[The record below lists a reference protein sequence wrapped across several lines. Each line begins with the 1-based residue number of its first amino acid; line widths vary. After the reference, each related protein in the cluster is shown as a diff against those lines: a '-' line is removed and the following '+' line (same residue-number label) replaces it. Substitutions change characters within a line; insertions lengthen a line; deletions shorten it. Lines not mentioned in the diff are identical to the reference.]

1 MNCRRIIA
9 AAMAGTALTLG
20 AVATAAPAS
29 AETVTDYQSNG
40 VNIRSAPDGR
50 SAVIGR
56 GYIGQGVTMICGT
69 YGPDTSGPQS
79 NFWIFSRNHVTG
91 VEGWSAGSSF
101 KGVINR
107 LPDC

>member
-1 MNCRRIIA
+1 
-9 AAMAGTALTLG
+9 
-20 AVATAAPAS
+20 
-29 AETVTDYQSNG
+29 
-40 VNIRSAPDGR
+40 
-50 SAVIGR
+50 
-56 GYIGQGVTMICGT
+56 MICGT

>member
-1 MNCRRIIA
+1 MNCRKIVA

-20 AVATAAPAS
+20 AVAAAAPAS
-29 AETVTDYQSNG
+29 AETVTDYQADG

-50 SAVIGR
+50 SEVIGR
-56 GYIGQGVTMICGT
+56 GYIGQGVTMFCGT
-69 YGPDTSGPQS
+69 YGPDASGPQS
-79 NFWIFSRNHVTG
+79 NYWIFSRNNATG

-101 KGVINR
+101 QEVINR